1 MERKTA
7 AVIFGG
13 QSSEH
18 EVSCMS
24 AANVIDRINKEKYD
38 LLLIGITMDGHWIKT
53 DSVDDIRSGEWR
65 NGKVSA
71 AILPDAT
78 KKCVILMDEDK
89 VTEVKLDLVFPVLH
103 GLHGED
109 GTIQGLLELAR
120 IPYVGCGVLASA
132 VGMDKLY
139 TKIIVNICG
148 HTLSQ
153 YCAVAERF
161 ADCDIDMLELNIS
174 CPNVEE
180 GGLSF
185 GTDSHVVERV
195 VKAVRH
201 YVKQPLIVK
210 LSPEVTDITEIA
222 RAAVSGGADALS
234 LINTLRG
241 MKIDIHKRKP
251 ILANKIGGYSGP
263 GIMPVA
269 LRMAYEVCHSVDVP
283 VIGMGGISTFED
295 ALQFIMAGAE
305 AVAVGTAN
313 FHNPYATV
321 EIIDGIRQYMKENK
335 ISSLEEIR
343 GCID

>member
-1 MERKTA
+1 MDSRMETTIAGVTWKNPVTTA
-7 AVIFGG
+7 SGTFGSG
-13 QSSEH
+13 REYGELIDLNRLGAITVKGVSEEAWKGNPVPRLAETQS
-18 EVSCMS
+18 
-24 AANVIDRINKEKYD
+24 
-38 LLLIGITMDGHWIKT
+38 
-53 DSVDDIRSGEWR
+53 
-65 NGKVSA
+65 
-71 AILPDAT
+71 
-78 KKCVILMDEDK
+78 
-89 VTEVKLDLVFPVLH
+89 
-103 GLHGED
+103 
-109 GTIQGLLELAR
+109 GLLNSIGLQNAGAELFIEND
-120 IPYVGCGVLASA
+120 IPFLRQY
-132 VGMDKLY
+132 D

-185 GTDSHVVERV
+185 GTDPHVVERV
-195 VKAVRH
+195 VKAVHH
-201 YVKQPLIVK
+201 YAKQPLIVK
-210 LSPEVTDITEIA
+210 LSPEVTNITEVAI
-222 RAAVSGGADALS
+222 AAVSGGADALS

-283 VIGMGGISTFED
+283 VIGMGDISTFED

>member
-1 MERKTA
+1 MDSRMETTIAGVTWKNPVTTA
-7 AVIFGG
+7 SGTFGSG
-13 QSSEH
+13 REYGELIDLNRLGAITVKGVSEEAWKGNPVPRLAETQS
-18 EVSCMS
+18 
-24 AANVIDRINKEKYD
+24 
-38 LLLIGITMDGHWIKT
+38 
-53 DSVDDIRSGEWR
+53 
-65 NGKVSA
+65 
-71 AILPDAT
+71 
-78 KKCVILMDEDK
+78 
-89 VTEVKLDLVFPVLH
+89 
-103 GLHGED
+103 
-109 GTIQGLLELAR
+109 GLLNSIGLQNAGAEQFIEKD
-120 IPYVGCGVLASA
+120 IPFLRQY
-132 VGMDKLY
+132 D

-185 GTDSHVVERV
+185 GTDPHVVERV
-195 VKAVRH
+195 VKAVHH
-201 YVKQPLIVK
+201 YAKQPLIVK
-210 LSPEVTDITEIA
+210 LSPEVTNITEVAI
-222 RAAVSGGADALS
+222 AAVSGGTDALS

-241 MKIDIHKRKP
+241 MKIDIHKRRS

-269 LRMAYEVCHSVDVP
+269 LRMVYEVCHSVDVP

-295 ALQFIMAGAE
+295 ALQFIMAGAQ

-321 EIIDGIRQYMKENK
+321 EIIDGIRQYMIENR

>member
-1 MERKTA
+1 MDSRMETTIAGVTWKNPVTTA
-7 AVIFGG
+7 SGTFGSG
-13 QSSEH
+13 REYGELIDLNRLGAITVKGVSEEAWKGNPVPRLAETQS
-18 EVSCMS
+18 
-24 AANVIDRINKEKYD
+24 
-38 LLLIGITMDGHWIKT
+38 
-53 DSVDDIRSGEWR
+53 
-65 NGKVSA
+65 
-71 AILPDAT
+71 
-78 KKCVILMDEDK
+78 
-89 VTEVKLDLVFPVLH
+89 
-103 GLHGED
+103 
-109 GTIQGLLELAR
+109 GLLNSIGLQNAGAELFIEND
-120 IPYVGCGVLASA
+120 IPFLRQY
-132 VGMDKLY
+132 D

-185 GTDSHVVERV
+185 GTDPHVVERV
-195 VKAVRH
+195 VKAVHH
-201 YVKQPLIVK
+201 YAKQPLIVK
-210 LSPEVTDITEIA
+210 LSPEVTNITEVAI
-222 RAAVSGGADALS
+222 AAVSGGADALS

-241 MKIDIHKRKP
+241 MKIDIHKRKS

-269 LRMAYEVCHSVDVP
+269 LRMVYEVCHSVDVP

-295 ALQFIMAGAE
+295 ALQFIMAGAQ

-321 EIIDGIRQYMKENK
+321 EIIDGIRQYMIENR

>member
-1 MERKTA
+1 MDSRMETTIAGVTWKNPVTTA
-7 AVIFGG
+7 SGTFGSG
-13 QSSEH
+13 REYGELIDLNRLGAITVKGVSEEAWKGNPVPRLAETQS
-18 EVSCMS
+18 
-24 AANVIDRINKEKYD
+24 
-38 LLLIGITMDGHWIKT
+38 
-53 DSVDDIRSGEWR
+53 
-65 NGKVSA
+65 
-71 AILPDAT
+71 
-78 KKCVILMDEDK
+78 
-89 VTEVKLDLVFPVLH
+89 
-103 GLHGED
+103 
-109 GTIQGLLELAR
+109 GLLNSIGLQNAGAELFIEND
-120 IPYVGCGVLASA
+120 IPFLRQY
-132 VGMDKLY
+132 D

-185 GTDSHVVERV
+185 GTDPHVVERV
-195 VKAVRH
+195 VKAVRN

-241 MKIDIHKRKP
+241 MKIDIYKRKP

>member
-1 MERKTA
+1 MDSRMETTIAGVTWKNPVTTA
-7 AVIFGG
+7 SGTFGSG
-13 QSSEH
+13 REYGELIDLNRLGAITVKGVSEEAWKGNPVPRLAETQS
-18 EVSCMS
+18 
-24 AANVIDRINKEKYD
+24 
-38 LLLIGITMDGHWIKT
+38 
-53 DSVDDIRSGEWR
+53 
-65 NGKVSA
+65 
-71 AILPDAT
+71 
-78 KKCVILMDEDK
+78 
-89 VTEVKLDLVFPVLH
+89 
-103 GLHGED
+103 
-109 GTIQGLLELAR
+109 GLLNSIGLQNAGAELFIEND
-120 IPYVGCGVLASA
+120 IPFLRQY
-132 VGMDKLY
+132 D

-185 GTDSHVVERV
+185 GTDPHVVERV
-195 VKAVRH
+195 VKAVRN

-321 EIIDGIRQYMKENK
+321 EIKDGIRQYMKENK

>member
-1 MERKTA
+1 MDSRMETTIAGVTWKNPVTTA
-7 AVIFGG
+7 SGTFGSG
-13 QSSEH
+13 REYGELIDLNRLGAITVKGVSEEAWKGNPVPRLAETQS
-18 EVSCMS
+18 
-24 AANVIDRINKEKYD
+24 
-38 LLLIGITMDGHWIKT
+38 
-53 DSVDDIRSGEWR
+53 
-65 NGKVSA
+65 
-71 AILPDAT
+71 
-78 KKCVILMDEDK
+78 
-89 VTEVKLDLVFPVLH
+89 
-103 GLHGED
+103 
-109 GTIQGLLELAR
+109 GLLNSIGLQNAGAELFIEND
-120 IPYVGCGVLASA
+120 IPFLRQY
-132 VGMDKLY
+132 D

-185 GTDSHVVERV
+185 GTDPHVVERV
-195 VKAVRH
+195 VKAVRN

-222 RAAVSGGADALS
+222 RAVVSGGADALS

-295 ALQFIMAGAE
+295 ALQFIMTGAE

>member
-1 MERKTA
+1 MDSRMETTIAGVTWKNPVTTA
-7 AVIFGG
+7 SGTFGSG
-13 QSSEH
+13 REYGELIDLNRLGAITVKGVSEEAWKGNPVPRLAETQS
-18 EVSCMS
+18 
-24 AANVIDRINKEKYD
+24 
-38 LLLIGITMDGHWIKT
+38 
-53 DSVDDIRSGEWR
+53 
-65 NGKVSA
+65 
-71 AILPDAT
+71 
-78 KKCVILMDEDK
+78 
-89 VTEVKLDLVFPVLH
+89 
-103 GLHGED
+103 
-109 GTIQGLLELAR
+109 GLLNSIGLQNAGAKLFIEND
-120 IPYVGCGVLASA
+120 IPFLRQY
-132 VGMDKLY
+132 D

-185 GTDSHVVERV
+185 GTDPHVVERV
-195 VKAVRH
+195 VKAVRN

-263 GIMPVA
+263 GIMSVA

>member
-1 MERKTA
+1 MDSRMETTIAGVTWKNPVTTA
-7 AVIFGG
+7 SGTFGSG
-13 QSSEH
+13 REYGELIDLNRLGAITVKGVSEEAWKGNPVPRLAETQS
-18 EVSCMS
+18 
-24 AANVIDRINKEKYD
+24 
-38 LLLIGITMDGHWIKT
+38 
-53 DSVDDIRSGEWR
+53 
-65 NGKVSA
+65 
-71 AILPDAT
+71 
-78 KKCVILMDEDK
+78 
-89 VTEVKLDLVFPVLH
+89 
-103 GLHGED
+103 
-109 GTIQGLLELAR
+109 GLLNSICLQNAGAELFIEND
-120 IPYVGCGVLASA
+120 IPFLRQY
-132 VGMDKLY
+132 D

-185 GTDSHVVERV
+185 GTDPHVVERV
-195 VKAVRH
+195 VKAVRN

-222 RAAVSGGADALS
+222 RVAVSGGADALS

-251 ILANKIGGYSGP
+251 ILSNKIGGYSGP

>member
-1 MERKTA
+1 MDSRTETTIAGVTWKNPVTTA
-7 AVIFGG
+7 SGTFGSG
-13 QSSEH
+13 REYGELIDLNRLGAITVKGVSEEAWKGNPVPRLAETQS
-18 EVSCMS
+18 
-24 AANVIDRINKEKYD
+24 
-38 LLLIGITMDGHWIKT
+38 
-53 DSVDDIRSGEWR
+53 
-65 NGKVSA
+65 
-71 AILPDAT
+71 
-78 KKCVILMDEDK
+78 
-89 VTEVKLDLVFPVLH
+89 
-103 GLHGED
+103 
-109 GTIQGLLELAR
+109 GLLNSISLQNAGAELFIEND
-120 IPYVGCGVLASA
+120 IPFLRQY
-132 VGMDKLY
+132 D

-185 GTDSHVVERV
+185 GTDPHVVERV
-195 VKAVRH
+195 VKAVRN

>member
-1 MERKTA
+1 MNSGMETTIAGVTWKNPVTTA
-7 AVIFGG
+7 SGTFGSG
-13 QSSEH
+13 REYG
-18 EVSCMS
+18 EL
-24 AANVIDRINKEKYD
+24 IDLNR
-38 LLLIGITMDGHWIKT
+38 LGAITVKG
-53 DSVDDIRSGEWR
+53 
-65 NGKVSA
+65 VSA
-71 AILPDAT
+71 EAW
-78 KKCVILMDEDK
+78 KGN
-89 VTEVKLDLVFPVLH
+89 PVPRLA
-103 GLHGED
+103 E
-109 GTIQGLLELAR
+109 TQSGLLNSIGLQNAGAKHFIEND
-120 IPYVGCGVLASA
+120 IPFLRQY
-132 VGMDKLY
+132 D

-161 ADCDIDMLELNIS
+161 AGCDIDMLELNIS

-185 GTDSHVVERV
+185 GTDPHVVERV

-210 LSPEVTDITEIA
+210 LSPEVTDITEVA

-241 MKIDIHKRKP
+241 MKIDIHKRRP
-251 ILANKIGGYSGP
+251 ILASKIGGYSGP

-269 LRMAYEVCHSVDVP
+269 LRMVYEVCHSVDVP

-295 ALQFIMAGAE
+295 ALQFIMAGAQ

-321 EIIDGIRQYMKENK
+321 EIIDGIRKYMKENR

>member
-1 MERKTA
+1 MDSKMETTIAGVTWKNPVTTA
-7 AVIFGG
+7 SGTFG
-13 QSSEH
+13 
-18 EVSCMS
+18 
-24 AANVIDRINKEKYD
+24 
-38 LLLIGITMDGHWIKT
+38 
-53 DSVDDIRSGEWR
+53 SGREY
-65 NGKVSA
+65 GE
-71 AILPDAT
+71 
-78 KKCVILMDEDK
+78 LMDLNRLGAI
-89 VTEVKLDLVFPVLH
+89 TVKGVSEEAWKGNPVPRLA
-103 GLHGED
+103 E
-109 GTIQGLLELAR
+109 TQSGLLNSIGLQNAGAEHFIEQD
-120 IPYVGCGVLASA
+120 IPFLRQY
-132 VGMDKLY
+132 D

-185 GTDSHVVERV
+185 GTDSRIVERV

-201 YVKQPLIVK
+201 YTKQPLIVK
-210 LSPEVTDITEIA
+210 LSPEVTDITEVA

-269 LRMAYEVCHSVDVP
+269 LRMVYEVCRSVDIP

-321 EIIDGIRQYMKENK
+321 EIIDGIEQYMKENR

-343 GCID
+343 GCIQQKK

>member
-1 MERKTA
+1 MDSKMETTIAGVTWKNPVTTA
-7 AVIFGG
+7 SGTFGSG
-13 QSSEH
+13 REYGELIDLNRLGAITVKGVSEEAWKGNPVPRLAETQS
-18 EVSCMS
+18 
-24 AANVIDRINKEKYD
+24 
-38 LLLIGITMDGHWIKT
+38 
-53 DSVDDIRSGEWR
+53 
-65 NGKVSA
+65 
-71 AILPDAT
+71 
-78 KKCVILMDEDK
+78 
-89 VTEVKLDLVFPVLH
+89 
-103 GLHGED
+103 
-109 GTIQGLLELAR
+109 GLLNSIGLQNAGAEHFIAHD
-120 IPYVGCGVLASA
+120 IPFLRQY
-132 VGMDKLY
+132 D

-185 GTDSHVVERV
+185 GTDPRVVERV

-201 YVKQPLIVK
+201 YTKQPLIVK

-222 RAAVSGGADALS
+222 RAAVSGGADVLS

-251 ILANKIGGYSGP
+251 VLANKIGGYSGP

-269 LRMAYEVCHSVDVP
+269 LRMVYEVCHSVDIP

-295 ALQFIMAGAE
+295 AIQFIMAGAE

-321 EIIDGIRQYMKENK
+321 EIIDGIEQYMKENL

-343 GCID
+343 GCIE

>member
-1 MERKTA
+1 MDSRLETTIAGVTWKNPVTTA
-7 AVIFGG
+7 SGTFGSG
-13 QSSEH
+13 REYGELIDLNRLGAITVKGVSEEAWKGNPVPRLAETQS
-18 EVSCMS
+18 
-24 AANVIDRINKEKYD
+24 
-38 LLLIGITMDGHWIKT
+38 
-53 DSVDDIRSGEWR
+53 
-65 NGKVSA
+65 
-71 AILPDAT
+71 
-78 KKCVILMDEDK
+78 
-89 VTEVKLDLVFPVLH
+89 
-103 GLHGED
+103 
-109 GTIQGLLELAR
+109 GLLNSIGLQNAGAEQFIEKD
-120 IPYVGCGVLASA
+120 IPFLRQY
-132 VGMDKLY
+132 D

-185 GTDSHVVERV
+185 GTDPHVVERV
-195 VKAVRH
+195 VKAVHH
-201 YVKQPLIVK
+201 YAKQPLIVK
-210 LSPEVTDITEIA
+210 LSPEVTNITEVAI
-222 RAAVSGGADALS
+222 AAVSGGADALS

-241 MKIDIHKRKP
+241 MKIDIHKHRS

-269 LRMAYEVCHSVDVP
+269 LRMVYEVCHSVDVP

-295 ALQFIMAGAE
+295 ALQFIMAGAQ

-321 EIIDGIRQYMKENK
+321 EIIDGIRQYMIENR

>member
-1 MERKTA
+1 MDSRMETTIAGVTWKNPVTIA
-7 AVIFGG
+7 SGTFGSG
-13 QSSEH
+13 REYGELIDLNRLGAITVKGVSEEAWKGNPVPRLAETQS
-18 EVSCMS
+18 
-24 AANVIDRINKEKYD
+24 
-38 LLLIGITMDGHWIKT
+38 
-53 DSVDDIRSGEWR
+53 
-65 NGKVSA
+65 
-71 AILPDAT
+71 
-78 KKCVILMDEDK
+78 
-89 VTEVKLDLVFPVLH
+89 
-103 GLHGED
+103 
-109 GTIQGLLELAR
+109 GLLNSIGLQNAGAELFIEND
-120 IPYVGCGVLASA
+120 IPFLRQY
-132 VGMDKLY
+132 D

-185 GTDSHVVERV
+185 GTDPHVVERV
-195 VKAVRH
+195 VKAVRN

-263 GIMPVA
+263 GIMSVA

>member
-1 MERKTA
+1 MDSRMETTIAGVTWKNPVTTA
-7 AVIFGG
+7 SGTFGSG
-13 QSSEH
+13 HEYGELIDLNRLGAITVKGVSEEAWKGNPVPRLAETQS
-18 EVSCMS
+18 
-24 AANVIDRINKEKYD
+24 
-38 LLLIGITMDGHWIKT
+38 
-53 DSVDDIRSGEWR
+53 
-65 NGKVSA
+65 
-71 AILPDAT
+71 
-78 KKCVILMDEDK
+78 
-89 VTEVKLDLVFPVLH
+89 
-103 GLHGED
+103 
-109 GTIQGLLELAR
+109 GLLNSIGLQNAGAELFIENDISFLR
-120 IPYVGCGVLASA
+120 
-132 VGMDKLY
+132 LY
-139 TKIIVNICG
+139 DTKIIVNICG

-185 GTDSHVVERV
+185 GTDPHVVERV
-195 VKAVRH
+195 VKAVRN

>member
-1 MERKTA
+1 MDSRMETTIAGVTWKNPVTTA
-7 AVIFGG
+7 SGTFGSG
-13 QSSEH
+13 REYGELIDLNRLGAITVKGVSEEAWKGNPVPRLAETQS
-18 EVSCMS
+18 
-24 AANVIDRINKEKYD
+24 
-38 LLLIGITMDGHWIKT
+38 
-53 DSVDDIRSGEWR
+53 
-65 NGKVSA
+65 
-71 AILPDAT
+71 
-78 KKCVILMDEDK
+78 
-89 VTEVKLDLVFPVLH
+89 
-103 GLHGED
+103 
-109 GTIQGLLELAR
+109 GLLNSIGLQNAGAEQFIEND
-120 IPYVGCGVLASA
+120 IPFLRQY
-132 VGMDKLY
+132 D

-185 GTDSHVVERV
+185 GTDPHVVERV
-195 VKAVRH
+195 VKAVRN

-295 ALQFIMAGAE
+295 ALQFIMAGAQ

-321 EIIDGIRQYMKENK
+321 EIIDGIRQYMIENR

>member
-1 MERKTA
+1 MDSRMETTIAGVTWKNPVTTA
-7 AVIFGG
+7 SGTFGSG
-13 QSSEH
+13 REYGELIDLNRLGAITVKGVSEEAWKGNPVPRLAETQS
-18 EVSCMS
+18 
-24 AANVIDRINKEKYD
+24 
-38 LLLIGITMDGHWIKT
+38 
-53 DSVDDIRSGEWR
+53 
-65 NGKVSA
+65 
-71 AILPDAT
+71 
-78 KKCVILMDEDK
+78 
-89 VTEVKLDLVFPVLH
+89 
-103 GLHGED
+103 
-109 GTIQGLLELAR
+109 GLLNSIGLQNAGAELFIEND
-120 IPYVGCGVLASA
+120 IPFLRQY
-132 VGMDKLY
+132 D

-185 GTDSHVVERV
+185 GTDPHVVERV
-195 VKAVRH
+195 VKAVRN

-222 RAAVSGGADALS
+222 RAAVSGGTDALS

>member
-1 MERKTA
+1 MDSRMETTIAGVTWKNPVTTA
-7 AVIFGG
+7 SGTFGSG
-13 QSSEH
+13 REYGELIDLNRLGAITVKGVSEEAWKGNPVPRLAETQS
-18 EVSCMS
+18 
-24 AANVIDRINKEKYD
+24 
-38 LLLIGITMDGHWIKT
+38 
-53 DSVDDIRSGEWR
+53 
-65 NGKVSA
+65 
-71 AILPDAT
+71 
-78 KKCVILMDEDK
+78 
-89 VTEVKLDLVFPVLH
+89 
-103 GLHGED
+103 
-109 GTIQGLLELAR
+109 GLLNSIGLQNAGAEQFIEND
-120 IPYVGCGVLASA
+120 IPFLRQYDA
-132 VGMDKLY
+132 
-139 TKIIVNICG
+139 KIIVNICG

-185 GTDSHVVERV
+185 GTDPHVVERV
-195 VKAVRH
+195 VKAVHH
-201 YVKQPLIVK
+201 YAKQPLIVK
-210 LSPEVTDITEIA
+210 LSPEVTNITEVAI
-222 RAAVSGGADALS
+222 AAVSGGADALS

-241 MKIDIHKRKP
+241 MKIDIHKRKS

-269 LRMAYEVCHSVDVP
+269 LRMVYEVCHSVDVP

-295 ALQFIMAGAE
+295 ALQFIMAGAQ

-321 EIIDGIRQYMKENK
+321 EIIDGIRQYMIENR

>member
-1 MERKTA
+1 MDSRMETTIAGVTWKNPVTTA
-7 AVIFGG
+7 SGTFGSG
-13 QSSEH
+13 REYGELIDLNRLGAITVKGVSEEAWKGNPVPRLAETQS
-18 EVSCMS
+18 
-24 AANVIDRINKEKYD
+24 
-38 LLLIGITMDGHWIKT
+38 
-53 DSVDDIRSGEWR
+53 
-65 NGKVSA
+65 
-71 AILPDAT
+71 
-78 KKCVILMDEDK
+78 
-89 VTEVKLDLVFPVLH
+89 
-103 GLHGED
+103 
-109 GTIQGLLELAR
+109 GLLDSIGLQNAGAELFIEND
-120 IPYVGCGVLASA
+120 IPFLRQY
-132 VGMDKLY
+132 D

>member
-1 MERKTA
+1 MDSRMETTIAGVTWKNPVTTA
-7 AVIFGG
+7 SGTFGSG
-13 QSSEH
+13 REYGELIDLNRLGAITVKGVSEEAWKGNPVPRLAETQS
-18 EVSCMS
+18 
-24 AANVIDRINKEKYD
+24 
-38 LLLIGITMDGHWIKT
+38 
-53 DSVDDIRSGEWR
+53 
-65 NGKVSA
+65 
-71 AILPDAT
+71 
-78 KKCVILMDEDK
+78 
-89 VTEVKLDLVFPVLH
+89 
-103 GLHGED
+103 
-109 GTIQGLLELAR
+109 GLLNSIGLQNAGAELFIEND
-120 IPYVGCGVLASA
+120 IPFLRQYN
-132 VGMDKLY
+132 

-185 GTDSHVVERV
+185 GTDPHVVERV
-195 VKAVRH
+195 VKAVRN

>member
-1 MERKTA
+1 MDSRMETTIAGVTWKNPVTTA
-7 AVIFGG
+7 SGTFGSG
-13 QSSEH
+13 REYGELIDLNRLGAITVKGVSEEAWKGNPVPRLAETQS
-18 EVSCMS
+18 
-24 AANVIDRINKEKYD
+24 
-38 LLLIGITMDGHWIKT
+38 
-53 DSVDDIRSGEWR
+53 
-65 NGKVSA
+65 
-71 AILPDAT
+71 
-78 KKCVILMDEDK
+78 
-89 VTEVKLDLVFPVLH
+89 
-103 GLHGED
+103 
-109 GTIQGLLELAR
+109 GLLNSIGLQNAGAEQFIEND
-120 IPYVGCGVLASA
+120 IPFLRQY
-132 VGMDKLY
+132 D

-185 GTDSHVVERV
+185 GTDPHVVERV
-195 VKAVRH
+195 VKAVHH
-201 YVKQPLIVK
+201 YAKQPLIVK
-210 LSPEVTDITEIA
+210 LSPEVTNITEVAI
-222 RAAVSGGADALS
+222 AAVSSGADALS

-241 MKIDIHKRKP
+241 MKIDIHKRKS

-269 LRMAYEVCHSVDVP
+269 LRMVYEVCHSVDVP

-295 ALQFIMAGAE
+295 ALQFIMAGAQ

-321 EIIDGIRQYMKENK
+321 EIIDGIRQYMIENR

>member
-1 MERKTA
+1 MDSRMETTIAGVTWKNPVTTA
-7 AVIFGG
+7 SGTFGSG
-13 QSSEH
+13 REYGELIDLNRLGAITVKGVSEEAWKGNPVPRLAETQS
-18 EVSCMS
+18 
-24 AANVIDRINKEKYD
+24 
-38 LLLIGITMDGHWIKT
+38 
-53 DSVDDIRSGEWR
+53 
-65 NGKVSA
+65 
-71 AILPDAT
+71 
-78 KKCVILMDEDK
+78 
-89 VTEVKLDLVFPVLH
+89 
-103 GLHGED
+103 
-109 GTIQGLLELAR
+109 GLLNSIGLQNAGAELFIEND
-120 IPYVGCGVLASA
+120 IPFLRQY
-132 VGMDKLY
+132 D

-185 GTDSHVVERV
+185 GTDPHVVERV
-195 VKAVRH
+195 VKAVRN

-321 EIIDGIRQYMKENK
+321 EIIDSIRQYMKENK

>member
-1 MERKTA
+1 MDSRMETTIAGVTWKNPVTTA
-7 AVIFGG
+7 SGTFGSG
-13 QSSEH
+13 HEYGELIDLNRLGAITVKGVSEEAWKGNPVPRLAETQS
-18 EVSCMS
+18 
-24 AANVIDRINKEKYD
+24 
-38 LLLIGITMDGHWIKT
+38 
-53 DSVDDIRSGEWR
+53 
-65 NGKVSA
+65 
-71 AILPDAT
+71 
-78 KKCVILMDEDK
+78 
-89 VTEVKLDLVFPVLH
+89 
-103 GLHGED
+103 
-109 GTIQGLLELAR
+109 GLLNSIGLQNAGAELFIEND
-120 IPYVGCGVLASA
+120 IPFLR
-132 VGMDKLY
+132 LY
-139 TKIIVNICG
+139 DTKIIVNICG

-185 GTDSHVVERV
+185 GTDPHVVERV
-195 VKAVRH
+195 VKAVRN

>member
-1 MERKTA
+1 MDSRMETTIAGVTWKNPVTTA
-7 AVIFGG
+7 SGTFGSG
-13 QSSEH
+13 REYGELIDLNRLGAITVKGVSEEAWKGNPVPRLAETQS
-18 EVSCMS
+18 
-24 AANVIDRINKEKYD
+24 
-38 LLLIGITMDGHWIKT
+38 
-53 DSVDDIRSGEWR
+53 
-65 NGKVSA
+65 
-71 AILPDAT
+71 
-78 KKCVILMDEDK
+78 
-89 VTEVKLDLVFPVLH
+89 
-103 GLHGED
+103 
-109 GTIQGLLELAR
+109 GLLNSIGLQNAGAELFIEND
-120 IPYVGCGVLASA
+120 IPFLRQY
-132 VGMDKLY
+132 D

-263 GIMPVA
+263 GIMPVV

>member
-1 MERKTA
+1 MDSRMEIAIAGVTWKNPVTTA
-7 AVIFGG
+7 SGTFGSG
-13 QSSEH
+13 REYGELIDLNRLGAITVKGVSEEAWKGNPVPRLAETQS
-18 EVSCMS
+18 
-24 AANVIDRINKEKYD
+24 
-38 LLLIGITMDGHWIKT
+38 
-53 DSVDDIRSGEWR
+53 
-65 NGKVSA
+65 
-71 AILPDAT
+71 
-78 KKCVILMDEDK
+78 
-89 VTEVKLDLVFPVLH
+89 
-103 GLHGED
+103 
-109 GTIQGLLELAR
+109 GLLNSIGLQNAGAELFIEND
-120 IPYVGCGVLASA
+120 IPFLRQY
-132 VGMDKLY
+132 D

-185 GTDSHVVERV
+185 GTDPHVVERV
-195 VKAVRH
+195 VKAVRN

-241 MKIDIHKRKP
+241 MKIDIHKRRP
-251 ILANKIGGYSGP
+251 ILASKIGGYSGP
-263 GIMPVA
+263 GVMPVA
-269 LRMAYEVCHSVDVP
+269 LRMVYEVCHSVDVP